1 VPASKATHDVTLVWR
16 DGREETIAVTTDE
29 TVLDAA
35 EGRDIGLPYGCKTGA
50 CGTCVGR
57 LLEGDLDFQRPQR
70 ALKERHHEDGYVL
83 LCIATPESDCRVA
96 VGAHHQAEMMSTPW
110 K

>member
-1 VPASKATHDVTLVWR
+1 MAVTLVWR
-16 DGREETIAVTTDE
+16 DGREETVAVCEAE

-35 EGRDIGLPYGCKTGA
+35 EREGIGLPYGCRTGA

-57 LLEGDLDFQRPQR
+57 LLSGDLAFERPQR
-70 ALKERHHEDGYVL
+70 ALKDRHREDGYL
-83 LCIATPESDCRVA
+83 LTCIARPTTDCRVA